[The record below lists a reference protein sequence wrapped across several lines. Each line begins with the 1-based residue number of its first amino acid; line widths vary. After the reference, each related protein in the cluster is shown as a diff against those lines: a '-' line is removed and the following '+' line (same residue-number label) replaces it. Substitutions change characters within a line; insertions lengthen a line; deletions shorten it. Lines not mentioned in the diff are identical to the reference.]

1 MELPES
7 ARFDKRIPKTKFYQH
22 LDISPAVKRC
32 FVEQL
37 DSVLAQD
44 YPNVSV
50 FVRDDGCGLGD
61 ADPKLLFDRFYRG
74 DPSRN
79 RGTGGTGLGLA
90 IVKSVVDAHD
100 GTVEAFNLPDGGACF
115 LVAIPSIT

>member
-1 MELPES
+1 MLS
-7 ARFDKRIPKTKFYQH
+7 
-22 LDISPAVKRC
+22 
-32 FVEQL
+32 
-37 DSVLAQD
+37 
-44 YPNVSV
+44 
-50 FVRDDGCGLGD
+50 VRDDGCGLGD

-115 LVAIPSIT
+115 LAAIPSIA